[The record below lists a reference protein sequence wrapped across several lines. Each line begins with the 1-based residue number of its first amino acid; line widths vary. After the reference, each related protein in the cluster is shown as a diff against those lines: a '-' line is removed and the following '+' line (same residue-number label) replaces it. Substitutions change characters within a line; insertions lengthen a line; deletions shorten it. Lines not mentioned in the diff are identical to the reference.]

1 MPRLRDGVI
10 KCGGSGPY
18 VIRVPDPGTGVSRPK
33 WVGGCDTE
41 EAAKAGR
48 DGARVRARRGEFVNR
63 STSPGRGLLV
73 GMTGGARRNR
83 ETEDA
88 RRIPARH

>member
-41 EAAKAGR
+41 GAAKAGR
-48 DGARVRARRGEFVNR
+48 DGLACVPAVANSSTGPRRPVAGYLSE
-63 STSPGRGLLV
+63 
-73 GMTGGARRNR
+73 
-83 ETEDA
+83 
-88 RRIPARH
+88 